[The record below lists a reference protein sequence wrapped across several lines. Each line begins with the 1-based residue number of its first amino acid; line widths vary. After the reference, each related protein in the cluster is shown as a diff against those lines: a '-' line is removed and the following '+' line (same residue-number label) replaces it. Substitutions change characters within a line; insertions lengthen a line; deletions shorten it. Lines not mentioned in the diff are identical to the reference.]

1 MLPRGSLEMLN
12 GRRKWRKK
20 TGNDAG
26 NRIFMIEARYS
37 SLAWAFLI
45 SIERER
51 FYIVG
56 MLPICALEMLN
67 GRRKWRKKTGND
79 ANKGIFMIKARS
91 SSHAVLLN
99 GKGLQVGLVQR
110 WFRNA

>member
-1 MLPRGSLEMLN
+1 MGFKL
-12 GRRKWRKK
+12 
-20 TGNDAG
+20 
-26 NRIFMIEARYS
+26 
-37 SLAWAFLI
+37 
-45 SIERER
+45 SIVRQR
-51 FYIVG
+51 SHKIG
-56 MLPICALEMLN
+56 MLPSCALKMLN